1 MAPTKSIGVFTNK
14 DNTAI
19 NPTNI
24 TIANSRLQLFSNDE
38 RVLFVSYCLVSD
50 EWLCA
55 AVTDEKGHLLD
66 NVLIN
71 LVAVQPNNPS
81 QQRADNT
88 TWKYLNQSQIFD
100 SIQRLWQYIQS
111 VMVMDTKN
119 WRIVIGRV
127 GKIGHGEFKGNF

>member
-1 MAPTKSIGVFTNK
+1 ML
-14 DNTAI
+14 
-19 NPTNI
+19 NPSNS
-24 TIANSRLQLFSNDE
+24 TISNSRLQLINTEE
-38 RVLFVSYCLVSD
+38 RVLFVTYCLVND

-71 LVAVQPNNPS
+71 LVAVQPTNSS
-81 QQRADNT
+81 QQRSDNF
-88 TWKYLNQSQIFD
+88 TWKYSNQSQIFD

-111 VMVMDTKN
+111 VLVMDTKN

-127 GKIGHGEFKGNF
+127 GKIGHGEFKGNYFIFLSLLIINYIIYF